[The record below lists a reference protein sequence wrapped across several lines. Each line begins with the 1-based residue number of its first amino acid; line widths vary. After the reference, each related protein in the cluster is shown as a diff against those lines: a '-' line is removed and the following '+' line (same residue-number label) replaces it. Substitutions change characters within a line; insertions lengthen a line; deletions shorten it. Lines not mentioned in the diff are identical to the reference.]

1 MSSVNP
7 SDPSHAISRILVVRS
22 CQHHPEIERILTRS
36 RLPHEVIDD
45 GAVDEVLNRLTAGS
59 LSAGKKILLLRTN
72 KGGFIKQCPATR
84 CYRCCRYR
92 ILYIGGGCPMD
103 CSYCILQA
111 YLNQPCITSFVNVED
126 LTTELKGELNA
137 DMQLF
142 LRYGSGEFTDSLALD
157 PITNL
162 SSVLVPLFA
171 SQDRA
176 LLELKTKSASIDGLK
191 DISHH
196 KNTIVS
202 WSLNS
207 EKIIACEEHGSASL
221 GQRLAAAAQCS
232 SWGYP
237 LAFHFDPII
246 AHHGWREGYEN
257 TIEQL
262 FAAVPANS
270 IKWISMGAFRF
281 MPKLKKIGGE
291 RFPYSE
297 IFSHEFITGLDQKK
311 RYFRSLRV
319 ELYKHVYDLLK
330 AYADP
335 RTCIYFCMESD
346 EIWHEVMGFV
356 PSDRNGLQAML
367 DAAAMDRSI
376 G

>member
-1 MSSVNP
+1 
-7 SDPSHAISRILVVRS
+7 
-22 CQHHPEIERILTRS
+22 
-36 RLPHEVIDD
+36 
-45 GAVDEVLNRLTAGS
+45 
-59 LSAGKKILLLRTN
+59 
-72 KGGFIKQCPATR
+72 
-84 CYRCCRYR
+84 
-92 ILYIGGGCPMD
+92 MD